1 MDNISNPEKHETK
14 KHNNE
19 NPVISDVTTEA
30 SVYTNDTG
38 YKDLFDSVTDAIYIH
53 NEDGTIVD
61 INLGAL
67 KIYGYDK
74 DEVIGNNPE
83 MLSAPGKNDIKLLI
97 NYVKD
102 AFNGIPK
109 KFEFWGKRK
118 NGEIFPK
125 EVILNRGTYFG
136 KKVVIATARDISE
149 RKKYE
154 EKIQLNEMR
163 LETML
168 QLNKMNSSSNK
179 EISKF
184 ALEQSVKITSSKY
197 GYLSFL
203 NADETVLEM
212 YSWSDDTFKDCKIED
227 MKFIYE
233 VKSTGLWGDAIRHR
247 RPIITNDYENEKL
260 PGRTYPE
267 GHVPITRH
275 LGVPV
280 FGGDK
285 IVALIG
291 VGNKQEPYDDSD
303 IKQLTLFMNA
313 VLELLS
319 RKKTEE
325 ELYNI
330 HLRLITLFKNISDVA
345 MYETGGKDEFITENI
360 QKMLGY
366 PVERFLY
373 NKDFFN
379 SIIHPTFRN
388 NIGNK
393 IKLWYEKEN
402 NYNENLKLEYPCK
415 RSDDSYI
422 WIQNNMA
429 KAKSGENNY
438 ILGIIENIDE
448 RKKNE
453 DKLTKLNEELK
464 DLNINKDKFFSIIA
478 HDLRGP
484 FNNLLGFSKVLQ
496 DDLDILSKDEMR
508 EYSGYV
514 YTSARNVYDL
524 VENLLQWSRIQTG
537 RMEYQPIKIDLY
549 EEIFKITELFRSNA
563 IAKKINLINEVNN
576 NLFVFADQNMLHS
589 VLQNLLSNAIKFTNS
604 AGNIILKAESF
615 DDFIEVSI
623 TDTGVGIKK
632 DDIKK
637 LFRIDIQF
645 TNPGTE
651 NEEGTGLGLILCKEL
666 IEKNKGVISV
676 ESIYGKGSKF
686 TFTIPKWTNKYFQS
700 YKDTLNG

>member
-1 MDNISNPEKHETK
+1 M
-14 KHNNE
+14 
-19 NPVISDVTTEA
+19 
-30 SVYTNDTG
+30 
-38 YKDLFDSVTDAIYIH
+38 
-53 NEDGTIVD
+53 
-61 INLGAL
+61 
-67 KIYGYDK
+67 YGYEK
-74 DEVIGNNPE
+74 DEVVGNTPE
-83 MLSAPGKNDIKLLI
+83 ILSASGKNDMKLMM

-102 AFNGIPK
+102 AFNGISR

-118 NGEIFPK
+118 NGEIFPQ
-125 EVILNRGTYFG
+125 EVILNKGTYYG
-136 KKVVIATARDISE
+136 KKVVIATSRDISE

-168 QLNKMNSSSNK
+168 HLNKMNSSSTKN
-179 EISKF
+179 ISKF
-184 ALEQSVKITSSKY
+184 AIEQSVKITSSKY

-212 YSWSDDTFKDCKIED
+212 YSWSEDAFKDCKIED
-227 MKFIYE
+227 KKFIYE
-233 VKSTGLWGDAIRHR
+233 VNKTGLWGDTIRHR

-280 FGGDK
+280 FEGDK

-291 VGNKQEPYDDSD
+291 VGNKTEPYDESD
-303 IKQLTLFMNA
+303 IKQLTLLMNA
-313 VLELLS
+313 VWELLS

-325 ELYNI
+325 ELNNI
-330 HLRLITLFKNISDVA
+330 HLRLITLFKNISDVV

-366 PVERFLY
+366 PVESFLY
-373 NKDFFN
+373 NKVFFN
-379 SIIHPTFRN
+379 SLIHPAFRN
-388 NIGNK
+388 NIESR
-393 IKLWYEKEN
+393 IKLWYDKEN

-422 WIQNNMA
+422 WIQNNMV
-429 KAKSGENNY
+429 KIKSNENNNY

-453 DKLTKLNEELK
+453 ESMTKLYEELK

-508 EYSGYV
+508 EYSGYI
-514 YTSARNVYDL
+514 YTSSRNVYDL

-576 NLFVFADQNMLHS
+576 NLFVYADQNMLHS

-604 AGNIILKAESF
+604 AGNIILEAESL
-615 DDFIEVSI
+615 DDFIEISI
-623 TDTGVGIKK
+623 SDTGIGIKK
-632 DDIKK
+632 DDMKK

-666 IEKNKGVISV
+666 IEKNKGVIRV
-676 ESIYGKGSKF
+676 ESIHGKGSKF
-686 TFTIPKWTNKYFQS
+686 TFSVPKWTTKYFLPHN
-700 YKDTLNG
+700 DTLNG